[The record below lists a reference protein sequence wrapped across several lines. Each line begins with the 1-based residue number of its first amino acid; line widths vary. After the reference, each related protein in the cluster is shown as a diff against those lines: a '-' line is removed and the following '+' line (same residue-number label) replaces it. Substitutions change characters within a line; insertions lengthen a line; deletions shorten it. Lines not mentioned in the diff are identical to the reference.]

1 MSNDTYK
8 QPCADIDS
16 PLTRW
21 PVWNDSRSNASTYV
35 CTSVYM
41 ILKQRLTLTKCY
53 LRMDRVCPNH
63 DKNLES
69 LIAIHCFPIF
79 EMVAFRL
86 FTFIGRNCRTI
97 LVVASTGLH
106 FEPNSMC
113 TKVDYEWTAEKNEW
127 GNFFVLLEIA
137 WSLEMNFSR
146 YLKLIV
152 SSSVSRNVNLKS
164 YFIRISYIDWFSR
177 KKVLKHY
184 LKSVCWVEDWI
195 PTDILRN
202 VVTYFSLCVHLVYE
216 R

>member
-1 MSNDTYK
+1 
-8 QPCADIDS
+8 
-16 PLTRW
+16 
-21 PVWNDSRSNASTYV
+21 
-35 CTSVYM
+35 
-41 ILKQRLTLTKCY
+41 
-53 LRMDRVCPNH
+53 MDRVCPND

-97 LVVASTGLH
+97 LVSASMGLH

-113 TKVDYEWTAEKNEW
+113 TKVDYEWTDEKNEC
-127 GNFFVLLEIA
+127 GKLFVLLAI
-137 WSLEMNFSR
+137 EMNFSR

-152 SSSVSRNVNLKS
+152 SSSVLRNVNLKS
-164 YFIRISYIDWFSR
+164 YFIRIWYLDWFSR

-184 LKSVCWVEDWI
+184 LKSICWVEDWI

-202 VVTYFSLCVHLVYE
+202 VVTYFFSLRASRLRTVRKALTRSIYHWPPHCYSIYVYRVGQWRRTKDSSISTAKE
-216 R
+216 YYDETP

>member
-8 QPCADIDS
+8 QPCAVIDS
-16 PLTRW
+16 LLTRW
-21 PVWNDSRSNASTYV
+21 PVWNDSRSNAFAYV
-35 CTSVYM
+35 CTSVYV
-41 ILKQRLTLTKCY
+41 ILKQRLTLTKCC

-97 LVVASTGLH
+97 LVSASMGLH

-113 TKVDYEWTAEKNEW
+113 TKVDYEWTVEKNEC
-127 GNFFVLLEIA
+127 GKLFVLLEI
-137 WSLEMNFSR
+137 NFSR
-146 YLKLIV
+146 HLKLIV
-152 SSSVSRNVNLKS
+152 SSSVLRNVNLKS
-164 YFIRISYIDWFSR
+164 YFIRISYLDRFSR
-177 KKVLKHY
+177 KKVLKYY